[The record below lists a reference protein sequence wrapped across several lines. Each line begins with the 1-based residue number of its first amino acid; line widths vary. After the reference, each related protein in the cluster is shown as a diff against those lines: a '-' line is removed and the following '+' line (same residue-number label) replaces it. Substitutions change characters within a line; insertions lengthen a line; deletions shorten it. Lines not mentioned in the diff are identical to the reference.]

1 MFAVARFRF
10 IHASDLHLDTP
21 FERIARLGPDVPEA
35 LRDAT
40 LLSWDRLVQETIR
53 SKAAFLVLAGDIYD
67 GTERG
72 IRAQGRFLQGLQKLS
87 TAGIQVFICH
97 GNHDPVEEGWS
108 AIDQWPPGVTVF
120 GTKQVQAVPVAMDG
134 KTIATIHGISYG
146 RRETTT
152 NLAHHFKPGK
162 AQGIKIGVLH
172 CNVGNNEDHLPYSPC
187 SLDDL
192 RAAKMDY
199 WALGHVHRHQVLK
212 DGNPWVVYSGGLQG
226 RGHLAGEHGPKG
238 AVMVEVDDD
247 QVSQVDFVP
256 LDVVRFGECTIDT
269 DKVSEPR
276 EMLAELTG
284 AVQALQKEAEG
295 RTLVLRAR
303 LTGRGGMLAP
313 LSNRKAIDAL
323 LGELRQSV
331 QAAEPVVYWDSVID
345 EREVPVNLKAIANR
359 GDFSAEVLA
368 LARKLEKDE
377 PALEIFLRTHCELSM
392 SDQLYDLPPLPEG
405 EAARKLLREAL
416 ATGLEALDVEPQ
428 S

>member
-1 MFAVARFRF
+1 MARFRF

-40 LLSWDRLVQETIR
+40 LLAWDRLVQETIR
-53 SKAAFLVLAGDIYD
+53 AKAAFLLIAGDIYD

-87 TAGIQVFICH
+87 TAGIQVFIVH
-97 GNHDPVEEGWS
+97 GNHDPVEEGWT
-108 AIDQWPPGVTVF
+108 AIDHWPPGVTVF
-120 GTKQVQAVPVAMDG
+120 GAEQVQALPVAQDG

-146 RRETTT
+146 KRETTA

-162 AQGIKIGVLH
+162 ATGIKIGLLH
-172 CNVGNNEDHLPYSPC
+172 CNVGNNEDHPPYSPC
-187 SLDDL
+187 SLADL

-212 DGNPWVVYSGGLQG
+212 DGKPWVVYPGSLQG
-226 RGHLAGEHGPKG
+226 RGHLPGEHGPKG

-247 QVSQVDFVP
+247 HVSQVDFVP
-256 LDVVRFGECTIDT
+256 LDVVRFEECTIDT
-269 DKVSEPR
+269 DKVSESP
-276 EMLAELTG
+276 EVLAALAS

-295 RTLVLRAR
+295 RTLVLQAR
-303 LTGRGGMLAP
+303 LTGSGGMLAP
-313 LSNRKAIDAL
+313 FGNRKAIDAL

-331 QAAEPVVYWDSVID
+331 QAAESMVYWDSVID
-345 EREVPVNLKAIANR
+345 ERVPKVNLKAIAKR
-359 GDFSAEVLA
+359 GDFSAEVLV
-368 LARKLEKDE
+368 LAKKLEKDDQ
-377 PALEIFLRTHCELSM
+377 ALEIFLQTHCELSM
-392 SDQLYDLPPLPEG
+392 ADQFHDLPPLPEG
-405 EAARKLLREAL
+405 EAAKKLLREAL